1 MWATLSLFSIEEKT
15 RQEGRWWGGGVTI
28 RHSGTCGSSQS
39 APRATSSSFSS
50 SGFALA
56 PVVCANKMNTEELKH
71 SFIALNYAQL

>member
-15 RQEGRWWGGGVTI
+15 RQEGRWGGGVTI
-28 RHSGTCGSSQS
+28 WHSGTCASSQS

-56 PVVCANKMNTEELKH
+56 PVVCANKMHKEELKH
-71 SFIALNYAQL
+71 SFISLNYAQL